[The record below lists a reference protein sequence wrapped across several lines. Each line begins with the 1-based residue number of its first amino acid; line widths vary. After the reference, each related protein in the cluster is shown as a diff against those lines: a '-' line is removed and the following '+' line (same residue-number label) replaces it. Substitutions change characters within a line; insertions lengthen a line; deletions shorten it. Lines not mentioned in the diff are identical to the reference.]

1 MLLDQLRS
9 GLKSSKV
16 LHAIEK
22 NPTLFETLFVHSA
35 TRLDATAIKD
45 LLKPKSPL
53 SSDEHRQIWGYLFQF
68 IDECNETGKKDVIF
82 FWDFLYCIF
91 SLFLKKVKV
100 KSAYEHSGPS
110 GWSLSLFL

>member
-53 SSDEHRQIWGYLFQF
+53 SSDEQRQIWGYLFQF

-82 FWDFLYCIF
+82 FWDFLYFF
-91 SLFLKKVKV
+91 SVFKKG
-100 KSAYEHSGPS
+100 KS
-110 GWSLSLFL
+110 

>member
-1 MLLDQLRS
+1 MYSTGKKVLLDQFRS

-16 LHAIEK
+16 LHAIER

-53 SSDEHRQIWGYLFQF
+53 SSDKHRQIWGYLLQF

-82 FWDFLYCIF
+82 FRDFL
-91 SLFLKKVKV
+91 LFT
-100 KSAYEHSGPS
+100 
-110 GWSLSLFL
+110 LF

>member
-1 MLLDQLRS
+1 M
-9 GLKSSKV
+9 
-16 LHAIEK
+16 
-22 NPTLFETLFVHSA
+22 HSA
-35 TRLDATAIKD
+35 MRLDATAIKD

-68 IDECNETGKKDVIF
+68 IDECNETGKKDMIF
-82 FWDFLYCIF
+82 FWDFLF
-91 SLFLKKVKV
+91 FTLFLKKVKV

>member
-35 TRLDATAIKD
+35 TRLDATDIKD

-82 FWDFLYCIF
+82 FLGFLVF
-91 SLFLKKVKV
+91 FLC
-100 KSAYEHSGPS
+100 
-110 GWSLSLFL
+110 F

>member
-1 MLLDQLRS
+1 MGSLQFPNMGMGLRLAAF
-9 GLKSSKV
+9 GRRSS
-16 LHAIEK
+16 
-22 NPTLFETLFVHSA
+22 
-35 TRLDATAIKD
+35 AIKD

-82 FWDFLYCIF
+82 FWDFLF
-91 SLFLKKVKV
+91 FTLFLKKVKV
-100 KSAYEHSGPS
+100 KSVYEHSGPS

>member
-53 SSDEHRQIWGYLFQF
+53 SSEEHRQIWGYLFQF

-82 FWDFLYCIF
+82 SGISCIF

>member
-1 MLLDQLRS
+1 M
-9 GLKSSKV
+9 
-16 LHAIEK
+16 
-22 NPTLFETLFVHSA
+22 FVC
-35 TRLDATAIKD
+35 RN
-45 LLKPKSPL
+45 SPL

-82 FWDFLYCIF
+82 SGISCIF

-100 KSAYEHSGPS
+100 KYAYEHSGPS

>member
-35 TRLDATAIKD
+35 TAIKD
-45 LLKPKSPL
+45 LLKPKSLL

-82 FWDFLYCIF
+82 FWDFLYFF
-91 SLFLKKVKV
+91 SVFKKG
-100 KSAYEHSGPS
+100 KS
-110 GWSLSLFL
+110 